1 MSYLYQKVIPWHE
14 SSQEALKK
22 NRFNKQKFRGIHSK
36 LPLLEGGTVACVTSS
51 QEALV
56 KSAGKKGNEQEDI
69 AKGQFIKDISI
80 LEGGRGKITSKY
92 ADG

>member
-1 MSYLYQKVIPWHE
+1 M
-14 SSQEALKK
+14 
-22 NRFNKQKFRGIHSK
+22 
-36 LPLLEGGTVACVTSS
+36 ACVTSS

>member
-1 MSYLYQKVIPWHE
+1 M
-14 SSQEALKK
+14 
-22 NRFNKQKFRGIHSK
+22 FRGTHK

-69 AKGQFIKDISI
+69 AKGPFIKDVSI
-80 LEGGRGKITSKY
+80 LEGGRGTLTSKFVE
-92 ADG
+92 G

>member
-1 MSYLYQKVIPWHE
+1 M
-14 SSQEALKK
+14 
-22 NRFNKQKFRGIHSK
+22 
-36 LPLLEGGTVACVTSS
+36 ACVTSS

-69 AKGQFIKDISI
+69 AEGPSIKDVGI
-80 LEGGRGKITSKY
+80 LEGEMGKMTSKF

>member
-1 MSYLYQKVIPWHE
+1 M
-14 SSQEALKK
+14 
-22 NRFNKQKFRGIHSK
+22 
-36 LPLLEGGTVACVTSS
+36 ACVTSS

-80 LEGGRGKITSKY
+80 LEGEGAKLPQNMQTDRSKKKC
-92 ADG
+92 